1 MHFHLFHQCYYVLQ
15 HRTCT
20 ACWDEKNIFLQQF
33 FRYTL
38 WYRAKVKKPYIYEYF
53 RVCISLYVCL
63 SPESDQ
69 VTIESLEIGVVHA
82 RVLSLESTMYCL
94 EL

>member
-1 MHFHLFHQCYYVLQ
+1 MCSS
-15 HRTCT
+15 T
-20 ACWDEKNIFLQQF
+20 APALLAETKKIFF
-33 FRYTL
+33 YNNSFAIPYGT
-38 WYRAKVKKPYIYEYF
+38 YRAKVKKPYIYEYF